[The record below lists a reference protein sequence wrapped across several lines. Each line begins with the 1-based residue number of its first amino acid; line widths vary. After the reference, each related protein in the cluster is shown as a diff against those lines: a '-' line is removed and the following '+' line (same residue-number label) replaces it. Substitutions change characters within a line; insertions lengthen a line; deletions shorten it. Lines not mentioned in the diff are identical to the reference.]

1 MNIEEKYGKVKGTR
15 EVVMDNNFLVISV
28 MTEHFIHPD
37 KETIDNIK
45 TIKLKELI
53 KQLQKL
59 EKEHGNVDKL
69 EKEHGNVDVTYEK
82 DTWHSKGLINTVDYC
97 ELVNRVLLSFD
108 KEA

>member
-1 MNIEEKYGKVKGTR
+1 MTDKIKKAIEEKYGKVKGTR

-28 MTEHFIHPD
+28 MTEHYIHPD

-59 EKEHGNVDKL
+59 EKEHGNVD
-69 EKEHGNVDVTYEK
+69 VTYEK
-82 DTWHSKGLINTVDYC
+82 DTWHSKGIINTVDYC